1 MLDDVDVQF
10 KLCFRSGIEG
20 VIKGVIAEDAEMES
34 STQGLEDREQTPGPH
49 SYEERRPT
57 ALSMGGWY
65 AVAERKSIHL

>member
-1 MLDDVDVQF
+1 M
-10 KLCFRSGIEG
+10 
-20 VIKGVIAEDAEMES
+20 IKGVIAEDAEMES